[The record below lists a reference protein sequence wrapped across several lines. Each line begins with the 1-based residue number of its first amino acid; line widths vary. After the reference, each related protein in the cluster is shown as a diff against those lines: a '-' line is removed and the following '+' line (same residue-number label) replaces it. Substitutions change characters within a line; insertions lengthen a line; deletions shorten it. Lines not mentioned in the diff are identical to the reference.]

1 MVRYNLEYI
10 CNQYNNMVTFNVDP
24 CLTQITLSL
33 SITFLGHNLH
43 GNFVI
48 VVSGSRF
55 LLQLLEV
62 ILNVHENFGK
72 SLSY

>member
-1 MVRYNLEYI
+1 
-10 CNQYNNMVTFNVDP
+10 MVTFNVDP